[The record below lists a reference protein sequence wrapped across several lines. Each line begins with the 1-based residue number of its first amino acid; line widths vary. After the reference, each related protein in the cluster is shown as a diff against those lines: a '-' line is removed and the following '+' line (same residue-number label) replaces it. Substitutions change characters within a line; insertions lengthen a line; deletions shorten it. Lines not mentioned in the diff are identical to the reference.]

1 MKRIQIFGFLLL
13 LVFGISPVAAERKL
27 SWFSLR
33 VSQSTW
39 EPAAFNEID
48 KLRQINLQSSAIF
61 GGGLLATPADYFSY
75 GTNRQS
81 MPFAELILSIGG
93 EFNRGNLVLG
103 YGATSPSGLNNTGL
117 SYTDSQTFNIVSRV
131 TSNQYNIF
139 QSSDLKHYTLGYD
152 HELYPFRGEKGL
164 LKDLGF
170 ILGIQFARDEFEG
183 STFNTGQ
190 AQTDSGT
197 SGSIT
202 SSSVSSLSSFGTT
215 EHNITTGDV
224 QFGLIYRMDLAEN
237 LELEAGAKFGM
248 GIGQSNAIIKTQ
260 SLVTLGSSTFPLES
274 NSEYSSDGDLRT
286 SRLHLGVAYR
296 FTEVLT
302 INTYYSVTNRYYTPT
317 SGSVKAGGLIS
328 IESQAT
334 GPFYTQKDKMSNIGI
349 EFQARFN

>member
-1 MKRIQIFGFLLL
+1 MKRIQIYGFLLL
-13 LVFGISPVAAERKL
+13 LVLGTHPLAAERKL
-27 SWFSLR
+27 SWFGLR
-33 VSQSTW
+33 ISQSTW

-61 GGGLLATPADYFSY
+61 SGGLLATPADYFTY
-75 GTNRQS
+75 GTNRQT
-81 MPFAELILSIGG
+81 MPFVEWIMSIGG
-93 EFNRGNLVLG
+93 EFNRGSLVLG
-103 YGATSPSGLNNTGL
+103 YGSTSPSGLSNTGL

-139 QSSDLKHYTLGYD
+139 QSSELKHYTLGYD
-152 HELYPFRGEKGL
+152 HELYPFRGAQGM

-170 ILGIQFARDEFEG
+170 VLGLQFARDEFDG
-183 STFNTGQ
+183 SAFNSGE

-197 SGSIT
+197 SGSFT
-202 SSSVSSLSSFGTT
+202 SSSISSLNSFGTT
-215 EHNITTGDV
+215 EHNITTGDL
-224 QFGLIYRMDLAEN
+224 QFGLVYRMDLTEN

-260 SLVTLGSSTFPLES
+260 SLVTLGTATFPLES
-274 NSEYSSDGDLRT
+274 NSEYSTDGDLRT

-296 FTEVLT
+296 FTEMLA

-328 IESQAT
+328 IENQAT